1 MYKRSIIERKPKMK
15 TLKYSTREINR
26 DFKIKA
32 YGYTE
37 EGKKVDRLVGVSG
50 LLLLIGVEHA
60 NKQLERAYRSGDD
73 KCVCK
78 LRRGLKVTYYA
89 H

>member
-1 MYKRSIIERKPKMK
+1 MK
-15 TLKYSTREINR
+15 AKKLQYTTREINR
-26 DFKIKA
+26 DFKIKV
-32 YGYTE
+32 YGYTD
-37 EGKKVDRLVGVSG
+37 EGRKVNMLVGVSG
-50 LLLLIGVEHA
+50 LILLIGVEHA
-60 NKQLERAYRSGDD
+60 NKQIERAYKTGQD